1 MNTLGKMKVLLELN
15 ALRGF
20 TERSTPSGQMD
31 KNPLF
36 EELLE
41 QSLAHHQSRQLHS
54 PLSRQFI
61 DMNTLGAVYKL
72 KNVGSAQT
80 IPKPPF
86 GVTTLS
92 AEAIVENQHI
102 ASNFEA
108 IIKQAAIT
116 YELPEKLIKSII
128 KHESNFKSNALSK
141 AGASGLMQLM
151 PATARGLGVTSI
163 FDPEQNIMGGSKY
176 LRNMLDKYKGNLD
189 LALAAYN
196 AGPGNVDKYGGIPPF
211 KETQAYVKKVS
222 SSFYS

>member
-1 MNTLGKMKVLLELN
+1 MKI
-15 ALRGF
+15 
-20 TERSTPSGQMD
+20 ST
-31 KNPLF
+31 
-36 EELLE
+36 
-41 QSLAHHQSRQLHS
+41 
-54 PLSRQFI
+54 
-61 DMNTLGAVYKL
+61 
-72 KNVGSAQT
+72 
-80 IPKPPF
+80 
-86 GVTTLS
+86 
-92 AEAIVENQHI
+92 I

-108 IIKQAAIT
+108 IIKQAAVT
-116 YELPEKLIKSII
+116 YELPEKLINSII